1 MRLSRLS
8 DHGTTRPDTAGSAA
22 IRCPRVAVL
31 TLDQLVQQRRHDCRL
46 APERAL
52 GSLEEAHTFLQERGM
67 LTRTED
73 SALPSLFG
81 ACHEPPYRP
90 GGRGFAGWPAT
101 KYPWFW
107 ELGRMNGV
115 VELAVHSGK
124 SLLLSAAAA
133 ALADPLCRA
142 ELERR
147 QSGDGD
153 GARLL
158 EHLREA
164 GPSPLE
170 DVKLELDWSAA
181 RLRSARAPLQR
192 CGALVATSVT
202 VPAGGDSHT
211 HTSILSRWDQVAP
224 SPPAAGGGLE
234 DLVVAGVRAAAVAPE
249 PELERWFSWPWP
261 GPGRLADRLVEGGR
275 LRRPAPGWIA
285 LGP

>member
-1 MRLSRLS
+1 MRCCASCCCASLRRLRS
-8 DHGTTRPDTAGSAA
+8 HRDVAA
-22 IRCPRVAVL
+22 L
-31 TLDQLVQQRRHDCRL
+31 TLDQLVQRRRHECRL
-46 APERAL
+46 VPERAL
-52 GSLEEAHTFLQERGM
+52 GSLREAHAFLHERGM

-107 ELGRMNGV
+107 ELARRDGV
-115 VELAVHSGK
+115 VELAVHGGK
-124 SLLLSAAAA
+124 SLLLSADTAV
-133 ALADPLCRA
+133 LADPLCRA

-147 QSGDGD
+147 GCGDDD

-158 EHLREA
+158 QHLREA
-164 GPSPLE
+164 GPSQLE

-181 RLRSARAPLQR
+181 RLRSVRASLQR
-192 CGALVATSVT
+192 FGALVATSVT
-202 VPAGGDSHT
+202 VPTGQGAHI
-211 HTSILSRWDQVAP
+211 HTSLLSRWDQVAP
-224 SPPAAGGGLE
+224 QPPGAGGGLE
-234 DLVVAGVRAAAVAPE
+234 ELVVAGVRAAVVAPE
-249 PELERWFSWPWP
+249 PELERWFSWRWP

-285 LGP
+285 LEYT